1 MIKYTVI
8 CFCVCAHV
16 HSDVNN
22 KPNTDSRAERVKEEL
37 YPLQPISFCSKFS
50 STLLVLG
57 TPAEGYQKS
66 CMVQFAILVP
76 FTNFDSG
83 NGNNCI
89 PYCTEPYR
97 SLFVSW
103 VVWITLKLPRYRFW
117 TTENVFLQCHNF
129 SPAGDYQSYT
139 SRMAWGWVNN
149 LTFLGECFCALS
161 SITHSALYISESVCV
176 SCST

>member
-37 YPLQPISFCSKFS
+37 YPLQPISFCSEFS

-76 FTNFDSG
+76 FTTFDSG
-83 NGNNCI
+83 NGNNCVL
-89 PYCTEPYR
+89 YCTVPNR
-97 SLFVSW
+97 AAQWKRDIKDS
-103 VVWITLKLPRYRFW
+103 
-117 TTENVFLQCHNF
+117 FLSN
-129 SPAGDYQSYT
+129 
-139 SRMAWGWVNN
+139 
-149 LTFLGECFCALS
+149 
-161 SITHSALYISESVCV
+161 SIDMTRKEEKEDMIQ
-176 SCST
+176 TR